1 MKEEKINLFEISL
14 RHKSMLHKEGLNEW
28 KTLTKRD
35 PSKREEGARGKK
47 VKTSR
52 QPSAHASNEVVMS
65 GSGIT

>member
-1 MKEEKINLFEISL
+1 MGKE
-14 RHKSMLHKEGLNEW
+14 
-28 KTLTKRD
+28 TL
-35 PSKREEGARGKK
+35 PKREEGARGKK